1 MLRTVRS
8 KGRKATKAEA
18 ILKIQEIYGRL
29 CKGQARSKILK
40 DCSEAWQCSERQVE
54 DYLAKARQKIK
65 DDCEMSRPA
74 LLAECLAGCRDVRES
89 ANRRGQH
96 QVELN
101 AIRLMTE
108 LVGLTSS

>member
-1 MLRTVRS
+1 MG
-8 KGRKATKAEA
+8 KKATKEEA
-18 ILKIQEIYGRL
+18 HLKVTEIYGRIT
-29 CKGQARSKILK
+29 KGQAKSKILRE
-40 DCSEAWQCSERQVE
+40 CSEQWRCTTRQV
-54 DYLAKARQKIK
+54 DTYYARARGLIT
-65 DDCEMSRPA
+65 DDCDMSRPA
-74 LLAECLAGCRDVRES
+74 LLAECLAGIRDVRES

>member
-1 MLRTVRS
+1 M
-8 KGRKATKAEA
+8 GRKATKEEA
-18 ILKIQEIYGRL
+18 ALKVTEIYGRIT
-29 CKGQARSKILK
+29 KGQPRAKILRE
-40 DCSEAWQCSERQVE
+40 CAEQWQCCQRQVE
-54 DYLAKARQKIK
+54 TYYARAQKLIL

-108 LVGLTSS
+108 LVGLTQ